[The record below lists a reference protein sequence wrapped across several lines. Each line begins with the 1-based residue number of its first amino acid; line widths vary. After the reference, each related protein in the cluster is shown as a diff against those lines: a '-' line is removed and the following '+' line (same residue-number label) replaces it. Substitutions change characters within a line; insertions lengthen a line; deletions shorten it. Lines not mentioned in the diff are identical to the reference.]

1 VPTLHKTITVEAP
14 VDKVFKYM
22 AEPKHLPEIWPSLYK
37 VKEVVTLPKGGHKF
51 AWFYNMAGRQVE
63 GTTETFEWF
72 PNERFVDKTKGDIEA
87 TFSWKFFPENGY
99 TKIELE
105 ADYMPPKFFPKEELP
120 FVMRRNEFEA
130 DLILENLTARFEI

>member
-1 VPTLHKTITVEAP
+1 
-14 VDKVFKYM
+14 M
-22 AEPKHLPEIWPSLYK
+22 AEPKHLPEIWPSLYE

-51 AWFYNMAGRQVE
+51 AWFYNMAGKRVE

-72 PNERFVDKTKGDIEA
+72 PNKSFVDKTKGDIEA
-87 TFSWKFFPENGY
+87 TFAWKFFPENGY

-105 ADYMPPKFFPKEELP
+105 ADYMPPTFFPKEELP

-130 DLILENLTARFEI
+130 DLILENLKARFEI

>member
-1 VPTLHKTITVEAP
+1 MVLQH
-14 VDKVFKYM
+14 
-22 AEPKHLPEIWPSLYK
+22 
-37 VKEVVTLPKGGHKF
+37 
-51 AWFYNMAGRQVE
+51 GRQASP
-63 GTTETFEWF
+63 GDDRDFEWF

-130 DLILENLTARFEI
+130 DLILENLKARFEICRSLLGEDPEGGRRPPSRCPETA